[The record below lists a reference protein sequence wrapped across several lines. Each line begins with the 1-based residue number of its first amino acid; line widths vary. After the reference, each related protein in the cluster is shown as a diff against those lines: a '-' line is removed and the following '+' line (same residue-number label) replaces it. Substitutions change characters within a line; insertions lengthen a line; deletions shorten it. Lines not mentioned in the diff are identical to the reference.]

1 MKTRI
6 KLSSITLLLLTIS
19 ACGGGEENLDV
30 DTVLASKDLAQIEA
44 LAAELSKEKAAIE
57 KELSRLAN
65 LAGQLDS
72 SKNLPLITALELNL
86 QKFQH
91 YVELQGDVMTDQ
103 NILVFPEFQG
113 VLKKVNV
120 KMGDRIQIGQTIGLI
135 DDGGLKESIDAQ
147 KSRVDLAKTTYERR
161 ERLWKKDI
169 GSEIQYLAAKSDF
182 ESAQK
187 SMENMQAQLAKATI
201 SAPYSGIVD
210 EVLTDEG
217 QLVAP
222 GQTPI
227 VRLVNLD
234 EMYVEADV
242 PESYLATVTQN
253 KTVIVHFPVLDTS
266 IEASVNKTSNFINP
280 DNRTFRIEVEL
291 PKTSIAVKPNLMAKL
306 NVNDYTNEKS
316 ILIPQ
321 NLISEN
327 ATGEQYVYVIS
338 DEGKKMVAH
347 KTIIS
352 TGLQQ
357 NDFVEV
363 TTGLKGG
370 DLIVEE
376 GARTVKDG
384 QEVKII
390 K

>member
-30 DTVLASKDLAQIEA
+30 DTVLASKDFAQIEV
-44 LAAELSKEKAAIE
+44 LTTKLNAEKLAIE
-57 KELSRLAN
+57 EDINRLME

-72 SKNLPLITALELNL
+72 NKKLPLITALSLNP

-91 YVELQGDVMTDQ
+91 YVEIQGDVMTDQ
-103 NILVFPEFQG
+103 NILVFPEYQG
-113 VLKKVNV
+113 ILKKVNV
-120 KMGDRIQIGQTIGLI
+120 KMGDRLQSGQTIGLI

-147 KSRVDLAKTTYERR
+147 KSRVDLAKTTFERR

-169 GSEIQYLAAKSDF
+169 GSEIQYLAAKSDY

-187 SMENMQAQLAKATI
+187 SMENMQAQLAKAAIT
-201 SAPYSGIVD
+201 APYSGIVD

-266 IEASVNKTSNFINP
+266 IEASVNKTSNYINP

-291 PKTSIAVKPNLMAKL
+291 PETNLAVKPNLMAKL
-306 NVNDYTNEKS
+306 KVNDYTNEKS

-327 ATGEQYVYVIS
+327 ASGDQYVYVIS
-338 DEGKKMVAH
+338 NDGGKMIAH

-357 NDFVEV
+357 NDYVEV
-363 TTGLKGG
+363 TRGLKEG

>member
-1 MKTRI
+1 
-6 KLSSITLLLLTIS
+6 
-19 ACGGGEENLDV
+19 
-30 DTVLASKDLAQIEA
+30 
-44 LAAELSKEKAAIE
+44 
-57 KELSRLAN
+57 
-65 LAGQLDS
+65 
-72 SKNLPLITALELNL
+72 
-86 QKFQH
+86 
-91 YVELQGDVMTDQ
+91 
-103 NILVFPEFQG
+103 
-113 VLKKVNV
+113 
-120 KMGDRIQIGQTIGLI
+120 
-135 DDGGLKESIDAQ
+135 
-147 KSRVDLAKTTYERR
+147 
-161 ERLWKKDI
+161 
-169 GSEIQYLAAKSDF
+169 
-182 ESAQK
+182 
-187 SMENMQAQLAKATI
+187 
-201 SAPYSGIVD
+201 
-210 EVLTDEG
+210 
-217 QLVAP
+217 
-222 GQTPI
+222 
-227 VRLVNLD
+227 
-234 EMYVEADV
+234 
-242 PESYLATVTQN
+242 
-253 KTVIVHFPVLDTS
+253 
-266 IEASVNKTSNFINP
+266 
-280 DNRTFRIEVEL
+280 
-291 PKTSIAVKPNLMAKL
+291 MAKL

>member
-30 DTVLASKDLAQIEA
+30 DTVLASKDLAQIEV
-44 LAAELSKEKAAIE
+44 LTTKLNAEKLAIE
-57 KELSRLAN
+57 EDINRLME

-72 SKNLPLITALELNL
+72 NKKLPLITALSLNP

-91 YVELQGDVMTDQ
+91 YVEIQGDVMTDQ
-103 NILVFPEFQG
+103 NILVFPEYQG
-113 VLKKVNV
+113 ILKKVNV
-120 KMGDRIQIGQTIGLI
+120 KMGDRLQSGQTIGLI

-147 KSRVDLAKTTYERR
+147 KSRVDLAKTTFERR

-169 GSEIQYLAAKSDF
+169 GSEIQYLAAKSDY

-187 SMENMQAQLAKATI
+187 SMENMQAQLAKAAIT
-201 SAPYSGIVD
+201 APYSGIVD

-266 IEASVNKTSNFINP
+266 IEASVNKTSNYINP

-291 PKTSIAVKPNLMAKL
+291 PETNLAVKPNLMAKL
-306 NVNDYTNEKS
+306 KVNDYTNEKS

-327 ATGEQYVYVIS
+327 ASGDQYVYVIS
-338 DEGKKMVAH
+338 NDGGKMIAH

-357 NDFVEV
+357 NDYVEV
-363 TTGLKGG
+363 TRGLKEG

>member
-30 DTVLASKDLAQIEA
+30 DTVLASKDLAQIEV
-44 LAAELSKEKAAIE
+44 LTTKLNAEKLAIE
-57 KELSRLAN
+57 EDINRLME

-72 SKNLPLITALELNL
+72 NKKLPLITSLSLNP

-91 YVELQGDVMTDQ
+91 YVEIQGDVMTDQ
-103 NILVFPEFQG
+103 NILVFPEYQG
-113 VLKKVNV
+113 ILKKVNV
-120 KMGDRIQIGQTIGLI
+120 KMGDRLQSGQTIGLI

-147 KSRVDLAKTTYERR
+147 KSLVDLAKTTFERR

-169 GSEIQYLAAKSDF
+169 GSEIQYLAAKSDY

-187 SMENMQAQLAKATI
+187 SMENMQAQLAKAAIT
-201 SAPYSGIVD
+201 APYSGIVD

-266 IEASVNKTSNFINP
+266 IEASVNKTSNYINP

-291 PKTSIAVKPNLMAKL
+291 PETNLAVKPNLMAKL
-306 NVNDYTNEKS
+306 KVNDYTNEKS

-327 ATGEQYVYVIS
+327 ASGDQYVYVIS
-338 DEGKKMVAH
+338 NDGGKMIAH

-357 NDFVEV
+357 NDYVEV
-363 TTGLKGG
+363 TSGLKEG